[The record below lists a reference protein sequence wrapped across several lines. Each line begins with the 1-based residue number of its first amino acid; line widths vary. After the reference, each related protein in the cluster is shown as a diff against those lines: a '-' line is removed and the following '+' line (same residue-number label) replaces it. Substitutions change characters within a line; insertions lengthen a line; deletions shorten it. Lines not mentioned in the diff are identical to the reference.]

1 MVLTGGRGLRMGGIN
16 KALIGIGGITII
28 DRTVSLLRPL
38 FSDIIIAGWPAD
50 LKPPE
55 GTRTVDDNYPGKGP
69 LAGIEAA
76 MKSSETP
83 LIFVFGGDMPSLS
96 AALITTQI
104 DKFADNP
111 AEVFVPRIGDLI
123 EPLHSIIDC
132 SAHTSLEE
140 YLRTARKPAVR
151 DWFRLVSAR
160 YFDLPETDEY
170 LRVFTN
176 INTPD
181 DLIRLG

>member
-1 MVLTGGRGLRMGGIN
+1 MVLTGGRGSRMGGIN
-16 KALIGIGGITII
+16 KALIGVGGITII
-28 DRTVSLLRPL
+28 DRTVNLLRPL
-38 FSDIIIAGWPAD
+38 FSEIIIAGWPAD

-55 GTRTVDDNYPGKGP
+55 GTRTADDNYPGKGP

-76 MKSSETP
+76 MKSSATP

-96 AALITTQI
+96 ADLITIQI
-104 DKFADNP
+104 DKFADKP

-123 EPLHSIIDC
+123 EPLHSIMDC
-132 SAHTSLEE
+132 SAHTSLED
-140 YLRTARKPAVR
+140 YLRTALKPAVR
-151 DWFRLVSAR
+151 DWFRLVNAR

-176 INTPD
+176 INTPG
-181 DLIRLG
+181 DLIKMG

>member
-1 MVLTGGRGLRMGGIN
+1 MVLTGGRGSRMGGIN
-16 KALIGIGGITII
+16 KALIGVGGITII
-28 DRTVSLLRPL
+28 DRTVNLLRPL

-50 LKPPE
+50 SEPPE

-76 MKSSETP
+76 MKSSATP

-104 DKFADNP
+104 DKFADKP
-111 AEVFVPRIGDLI
+111 ADVFVPRIGDLI
-123 EPLHSIIDC
+123 EPLHSILKC
-132 SAHTSLEE
+132 SAHPSLEA
-140 YLRTARKPAVR
+140 YLGSAPKPAVR
-151 DWFRLVSAR
+151 DWFTLVNAR

-181 DLIRLG
+181 DLIRMG